1 MGWGAVGESPWLA
14 PVEVGEVGG
23 EQRIRKVLLLARRPL
38 SNLPSPTS
46 QSPESGGVCSPRSH
60 LGGWEAPRH
69 RRRPAQVTAPR
80 PRRRRRPPLETS
92 PGARSSD
99 LSEPKRL
106 PAEEEGLKDL
116 PLEKLPPPL
125 FLLLSLRLHPS
136 SRLSTL
142 SCPLPSRDLG
152 HPDTNFSANF
162 AACADGRFCSLLGS
176 VKLCGVGSPQRGFLP
191 ASLCQESAQNGRRSR
206 LGDESSGALSPM
218 LGVLSPYLGL
228 MGTNQRESG
237 SVNHCNIEDNF

>member
-1 MGWGAVGESPWLA
+1 MYFGSQPPLPPLPRRTLPRPPPLQSEGPSGGQGGRMGWGAVGESPWPA

-23 EQRIRKVLLLARRPL
+23 EQRIRKVLLLARRLL

-69 RRRPAQVTAPR
+69 RRRRPAQVTAPR

-116 PLEKLPPPL
+116 PLEKLPTPPFSFAVSSSSSIFPPL
-125 FLLLSLRLHPS
+125 HTLLSSSPTRFRTSRHKLQRQLCSLRGWEILLPS
-136 SRLSTL
+136 GICKTLWSGKSTEGLSPRF
-142 SCPLPSRDLG
+142 PLPRVC
-152 HPDTNFSANF
+152 TE
-162 AACADGRFCSLLGS
+162 R
-176 VKLCGVGSPQRGFLP
+176 
-191 ASLCQESAQNGRRSR
+191 AS
-206 LGDESSGALSPM
+206 
-218 LGVLSPYLGL
+218 
-228 MGTNQRESG
+228 
-237 SVNHCNIEDNF
+237 